1 MTQVPSSSL
10 VKSPSDYFY
19 SPSINVH
26 RRRLPRILKTFHR
39 MTKRSTEY
47 YDGLH
52 SKSSFKGEGNLDT
65 SIHTSLNGEERRM
78 WRRSPDEDSS
88 MRTVRKR
95 FHPDFDLSES
105 SPLSSSR
112 VTGTSFSGMEGI
124 EEEDRSLRV
133 RHREDPLDSRERMTH
148 TFLPDADPEAAFIPS
163 SRRRSP
169 SSSTSASKSV
179 FVPSFLSPFLPDG
192 IWNNE
197 RDRDN
202 IADIINRERQRT
214 GKSVVNP
221 SADAFSA
228 DEDNLREILSS
239 PSNKRTG
246 VASSASM
253 TSSYNPFDYGANRTI
268 KPLVSAFW
276 TFLRRYFFKPIFKAL
291 AEGESR
297 RTNSPNVGGD
307 RSSES
312 DAASAAAAA
321 AVSVVAD
328 LLSAPPSSSS
338 VITSRTS
345 SSFPS
350 SSWGKEEGSEGSRKW
365 R

>member
-1 MTQVPSSSL
+1 
-10 VKSPSDYFY
+10 
-19 SPSINVH
+19 
-26 RRRLPRILKTFHR
+26 
-39 MTKRSTEY
+39 
-47 YDGLH
+47 
-52 SKSSFKGEGNLDT
+52 
-65 SIHTSLNGEERRM
+65 
-78 WRRSPDEDSS
+78 
-88 MRTVRKR
+88 
-95 FHPDFDLSES
+95 
-105 SPLSSSR
+105 
-112 VTGTSFSGMEGI
+112 
-124 EEEDRSLRV
+124 
-133 RHREDPLDSRERMTH
+133 MTH

-192 IWNNE
+192 IWNDE
-197 RDRDN
+197 RDKDN

-239 PSNKRTG
+239 PSNKRRTT

-291 AEGESR
+291 AEKSR
-297 RTNSPNVGGD
+297 RANSPNVGGD

-321 AVSVVAD
+321 VSFVAD

-345 SSFPS
+345 SS
-350 SSWGKEEGSEGSRKW
+350 WRKGKRLAGGSGDEMMRGDNEISPVYQEI
-365 R
+365 